1 MRYKISKYIISS
13 LFLLA
18 TAATVNAQYSDSYN
32 SQQQQRQQQQGTPK
46 EKKPK
51 GPQLD
56 APFFN
61 GLYVGVDLYGLG
73 SNVLGSD
80 FLSSEVQVGVNLKN
94 RFMPTVELGYGHTNK
109 WNENGIHYKS
119 NAPYVRFG
127 IDYNIRFKKLDY
139 EDWLFLGVRY
149 GYSSYKY
156 DIGNAPIVDP
166 AFGDK
171 IENPNLI
178 DPIWGG
184 SSIPYHENGITGN
197 MSWYEFIGGVRTKIW
212 KNLFMSWTIRLK
224 YRIKAKESF
233 NSSPWYVPG
242 FGKFSSSANGMTYS
256 IIYKFSLG
264 AKQPKVFTPVDK
276 TTQKRKGK
284 RIVRRSGSAPFNAKK

>member
-1 MRYKISKYIISS
+1 MRYKISEYIIS
-13 LFLLA
+13 LLLLLA
-18 TAATVNAQYSDSYN
+18 PAVAVNAQFSGLNGLN
-32 SQQQQRQQQQGTPK
+32 SNNQQQRQQGTPK

-56 APFFN
+56 APLFN

-73 SNVLGSD
+73 ASVLGSK

-94 RFMPTVELGYGHTNK
+94 RLMPTAEIGFGHTNR

-119 NAPYVRFG
+119 NAPYFRVG
-127 IDYNIRFKKLDY
+127 VDYNIRFKKLDY
-139 EDWLFLGVRY
+139 EDWLFLGLRY
-149 GYSSYKY
+149 GYTSFKY
-156 DIGNAPIVDP
+156 DVGNAPIVDP

-197 MSWYEFIGGVRTKIW
+197 MSWYEFIGGIRTKIW
-212 KNLFMSWTIRLK
+212 KNLFMGWTIRLK

-233 NSSPWYVPG
+233 NASPWYVPG
-242 FGKFSSSANGMTYS
+242 YGKFNSSANGM
-256 IIYKFSLG
+256 
-264 AKQPKVFTPVDK
+264 
-276 TTQKRKGK
+276 
-284 RIVRRSGSAPFNAKK
+284 